1 VNLTDNEEMIVLEK
15 AADVIDI
22 FTADDDVRAPVDK
35 AMLQGNKKDLKQK
48 VTNMLVVFL
57 GIMSSHKDTV
67 NVSYNDIADRI
78 FKSKEKEKNMITDRL
93 KSMSDEER
101 NADTILKINKL
112 GVWSKGLQ
120 KGLTTYTKE
129 TYDDEREFMETMDN
143 FDRAIRKSTTAF
155 GKKNNIGANA
165 DVLDEIGDLAEEAD
179 DNEAIDRENFD
190 IGEYGGENDEHDDPD
205 YEDYN

>member
-1 VNLTDNEEMIVLEK
+1 
-15 AADVIDI
+15 
-22 FTADDDVRAPVDK
+22 
-35 AMLQGNKKDLKQK
+35 
-48 VTNMLVVFL
+48 
-57 GIMSSHKDTV
+57 V
-67 NVSYNDIADRI
+67 NVSYDDIADRI

-129 TYDDEREFMETMDN
+129 TYDDEREFMETMDS
-143 FDRAIRKSTTAF
+143 FDRTIR
-155 GKKNNIGANA
+155 KKNNLGANA
-165 DVLDEIGDLAEEAD
+165 DVLDEIGELVEEAD
-179 DNEAIDRENFD
+179 ENEAIDRENYD
-190 IGEYGGENDEHDDPD
+190 ISEYGGENDEYDDQD

>member
-15 AADVIDI
+15 AADVIDL
-22 FTADDDVRAPVDK
+22 FTADDYVRVPLDK
-35 AMLQGNKKDLKQK
+35 AMLQGSKKDLKQK
-48 VTNMLVVFL
+48 VTNLLVVFL

-67 NVSYNDIADRI
+67 NVSYDDIADRI
-78 FKSKEKEKNMITDRL
+78 FKTKEKEKNMITDRL

-143 FDRAIRKSTTAF
+143 FDRTIRK
-155 GKKNNIGANA
+155 KNKLGSNDDIS
-165 DVLDEIGDLAEEAD
+165 DEIGDLVEEAD
-179 DNEAIDRENFD
+179 ENEAIDRENFD
-190 IGEYGGENDEHDDPD
+190 IGEYGGENDEYDDQD